1 MKGNSNCVQVMDKQL
16 NMTCNLITKTT
27 HIMSKIKIVAIDI
40 DGTLLN
46 DQREITQ
53 EVKRAIQQALV
64 NDVKIVITTGR
75 PLPGVR
81 DILADLGIQGKDQYV
96 ITYNGGLVQT
106 ADGKKTL
113 FRQPLAVKE
122 FQAVNN
128 FMLTQDTYVQVET
141 QDAAYTT
148 NHRIHPWASFE
159 NSLVNLPLFVLDT
172 ENDLEKV
179 EFIKAIANAESSQ
192 LDKVQA
198 AIPTEISNR
207 VNVIRSTAN
216 NLEFI
221 DRHASKGNA
230 LLALADV
237 LGIEHIQTMAIG
249 DQANDYSMIEQA
261 GIGVAMG
268 NAIPELKAIADEQTV
283 TNNESGVAKAIEKF
297 VLGK

>member
-1 MKGNSNCVQVMDKQL
+1 
-16 NMTCNLITKTT
+16 
-27 HIMSKIKIVAIDI
+27 MSKIKIVSIDI

-53 EVKRAIQQALV
+53 EVKSSIQQALE

-81 DILADLGIQGKDQYV
+81 DILSELGIQGSDQYV

-113 FRQPLAVKE
+113 FRQPLGVKA
-122 FQAVNN
+122 FQEVNN
-128 FMLTQDTYVQVET
+128 FMRTQDTYVQVET
-141 QDAAYTT
+141 HDAAYTT

-172 ENDLEKV
+172 ENELEKV
-179 EFIKAIANAESSQ
+179 EFIKAIANAESSE

-198 AIPTEISNR
+198 AIPNEISNH

-221 DRHASKGNA
+221 DRQASKGNA

-237 LGIEHIQTMAIG
+237 LNIEHVQTMAIG

-261 GIGVAMG
+261 GVGVAMG
-268 NAIPELKAIADEQTV
+268 NAIPELKAIADYETA
-283 TNNESGVAKAIEKF
+283 TNNHSGVAQAIKTF
-297 VLGK
+297 VLD

>member
-1 MKGNSNCVQVMDKQL
+1 
-16 NMTCNLITKTT
+16 MTSALITKTT
-27 HIMSKIKIVAIDI
+27 HNMSKIKIVSIDI

-53 EVKRAIQQALV
+53 EVKSSIQQALE

-81 DILADLGIQGKDQYV
+81 DILSELGIQGSDQYV

-106 ADGKKTL
+106 ADGEKTL
-113 FRQPLAVKE
+113 FRQPLGVKA
-122 FQAVNN
+122 FQEVNN
-128 FMLTQDTYVQVET
+128 FMRTQDTYVQVET
-141 QDAAYTT
+141 HDAAYTT

-172 ENDLEKV
+172 ENELEKV
-179 EFIKAIANAESSQ
+179 EFIKAIANAESSE

-198 AIPTEISNR
+198 AIPNEISNH

-221 DRHASKGNA
+221 DRQASKGNA

-237 LGIEHIQTMAIG
+237 LDIEHVQTMAIG

-261 GIGVAMG
+261 GVGVAMG
-268 NAIPELKAIADEQTV
+268 NAIPELKAIADYETA
-283 TNNESGVAKAIEKF
+283 TNNHSGVAQAIKTF
-297 VLGK
+297 VLD

>member
-1 MKGNSNCVQVMDKQL
+1 
-16 NMTCNLITKTT
+16 
-27 HIMSKIKIVAIDI
+27 MSKIKIVSIDI

-46 DQREITQ
+46 DQREITP
-53 EVKRAIQQALV
+53 EVKSSIQQALA

-81 DILADLGIQGKDQYV
+81 NILSELGIEGNNQYV

-106 ADGKKTL
+106 ASGEETL
-113 FRQPLAVKE
+113 FRQPLSVKE
-122 FQAVNN
+122 FQKINA
-128 FMLTQDTYVQVET
+128 FMMVQNTYVQVET

-172 ENDLEKV
+172 EAALEKV
-179 EFIKAIANAESSQ
+179 EFIKAIANAESDE
-192 LDKVQA
+192 LDAVQA
-198 AIPTEISNR
+198 IVPADIADN

-221 DRHASKGNA
+221 DRHASKGHA
-230 LLALADV
+230 LLALAEK
-237 LGIEHIQTMAIG
+237 LGIEQAETMAIG

-261 GIGVAMG
+261 GIGIAMG
-268 NAIPELKAIADEQTV
+268 NAIADIKHIANAQTA
-283 TNNESGVAKAIEKF
+283 TNNESGVAQAIEKF
-297 VLGK
+297 VLSE